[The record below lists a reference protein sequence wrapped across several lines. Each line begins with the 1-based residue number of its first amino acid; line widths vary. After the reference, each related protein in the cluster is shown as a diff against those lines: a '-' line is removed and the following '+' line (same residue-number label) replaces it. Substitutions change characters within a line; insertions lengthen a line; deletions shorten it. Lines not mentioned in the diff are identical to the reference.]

1 LICSNCGTTNE
12 AGRKFCKECGTAL
25 AVACANC
32 GAANTP
38 DAKFCGE
45 CGTELAAPAGAAG
58 AAHAKSATAPA
69 STQAT
74 EGPVAERRLVSVLFA
89 DLVGFTTISEGRD
102 PEETRELLS
111 RYFALARE
119 IIDRHGGTV
128 EKFIGDA
135 VMAVWGAPVAREDD
149 AERAVRAALSL
160 VDEVKQ
166 LGSEINAR
174 AGVLTGEAAVTIGAQ
189 GEGMVAGDL
198 VNTAS
203 RLQSVAPPG
212 GVLVG
217 ETTERAANQGIAF
230 EAAGE
235 QMLKGKSAPVPAYRA
250 VRVVAEVGGKN
261 RAGGL
266 EPPFVGRDDDFRLL
280 KDLFHSTGRDKRPR
294 LVSVMG
300 PAGIGKSR
308 LAWEF
313 SKYTDGLVEDTYW
326 HAGRAPSYG
335 EGVTFWPLSEMVRER
350 AQLAESDDEPTTR
363 AKIHDTVAE
372 WIADEGERRW
382 VEQAL
387 LALLGLGEPL
397 PGGRDELF
405 SAWRT
410 FFERIAEHAPTVLLI
425 EDLQWADTGM
435 LEFIDHLL
443 DWTKSLPI
451 FVITLARPELLERRP
466 DWGAGR
472 RNFVSLSLEPLADDD
487 MQALLDGLAPELP
500 IEVRKT
506 IVKRADGIPL
516 YAVEMIRML
525 VADGRL
531 EERDGVYVPV
541 GDVSAVPV
549 PETLTALIA
558 ARLDGLAAAE
568 RTILQDAAVLGQS
581 FTMPALA
588 AVSGADEKT
597 LSETLAHFVHRELL
611 TLNADP
617 RSPERGQYSFVQ
629 ALIREVAYNQ
639 LSRQE
644 RKTRHLAA
652 ARWFETLGDDEL
664 ASALAGHYAA
674 AHQYAAPGAEADAL
688 AAQARVALRAAAE
701 RAASLGSH
709 QQAVT
714 LFRQA
719 LELTEAAQERADLL
733 YRAGH
738 EAQDQTPEVAREL
751 LEQALDL
758 YRQTGYL
765 KGIARAAAELMNA
778 YQSLWRPV
786 EVVPILEQAMEET
799 ASIEDEPERV
809 MLLSE
814 LTRTYSNI
822 HDPRALELID
832 SVLKKAERLN
842 DPALVAEGIIN
853 RALVLHRAG
862 RYHEPVAL
870 LRGVLP
876 LIHSHDLVWSEA
888 RALNNLAAM
897 LLRDDL
903 AEALRLGRQ
912 GEDLNRRVGN
922 LGTMNYFRGTQVDVL
937 LELGQWDQADQL
949 VDELKDLPVDDPN
962 LVDFQVGRIRLLA
975 VRGEDDA
982 ARQSIGL
989 FVKVI
994 EDSSFEPM
1002 KVNLLFVQAYTDA
1015 LASRLDGAVRY
1026 AAEGM
1031 AMEGGDAV
1039 SRVCA
1044 EWLMRIALWS
1054 GRLELAHRAHKQFAQ
1069 WSPQGRLDQATDI
1082 EASAILASLE
1092 GRHDEA
1098 AADFHRAMDICRT
1111 LGLKVPLGFYLTDM
1125 AIALPPSMPGVA
1137 DAATE
1142 ARQIWTEL
1150 GSPPMLARLDEG
1162 LARWQKEGAGAAG
1175 DKSAAEV
1182 ETSATA

>member
-1 LICSNCGTTNE
+1 MICSNCGTNNE

-25 AVACANC
+25 AVTCPNC

-45 CGTELAAPAGAAG
+45 CGTALTATAGTVPATTAATRPAPAQ
-58 AAHAKSATAPA
+58 AP
-69 STQAT
+69 

-160 VDEVKQ
+160 VDEVTQ
-166 LGSEINAR
+166 LGPEINAR

-235 QMLKGKSAPVPAYRA
+235 QMLKGKTAPVPAYRA
-250 VRVVAEVGGKN
+250 VRVIAEVGGKN

-266 EPPFVGRDDDFRLL
+266 EAPFVGRDDDFRLL

-335 EGVTFWPLSEMVRER
+335 EGVTFWPLSEMVRAR
-350 AQLAESDDEPTTR
+350 AQLTESDDEPTTR

-372 WIADEGERRW
+372 WITDESERHW

-410 FFERIAEHAPTVLLI
+410 FFERIAARGTTVLLV
-425 EDLQWADTGM
+425 EDLQWADSGM

-472 RNFVSLSLEPLADDD
+472 RNFVSLSLEPLADAD

-500 IEVRKT
+500 TEIRKT

-525 VADGRL
+525 VAEGRL
-531 EERDGVYVPV
+531 TERDRVYVPV

-558 ARLDGLAAAE
+558 ARLDGLAAAQ

-588 AVSGADEKT
+588 AVSGAGEKA
-597 LSETLAHFVHRELL
+597 LSDTLANFVHRELL

-639 LSRQE
+639 LSRHE
-644 RKTRHLAA
+644 RKARHLAA

-674 AHQYAAPGAEADAL
+674 AHGYAAPGAEADAL

-701 RAASLGSH
+701 RARSLGSH

-719 LELTEAAQERADLL
+719 LELTEAVPDRAELL
-733 YRAGH
+733 YRAGA
-738 EAQDQTPEVAREL
+738 EAQDETPDVAREL
-751 LEQALDL
+751 LEQSLEL
-758 YRQTGYL
+758 YRQAGHL
-765 KGIARAAAELMNA
+765 KGVAEAAAELALA
-778 YQSLWRPV
+778 YQNLWRPA
-786 EVVPILEQAMEET
+786 EAVPMLERAMQET
-799 ASIEDEPERV
+799 ESIENEPERV
-809 MLLSE
+809 RLLSE
-814 LTRTYSNI
+814 LTRTYSNTR
-822 HDPRALELID
+822 DPRALELIEA
-832 SVLKKAERLN
+832 VLEKAEGLN
-842 DPALVAEGIIN
+842 LVQLVAEAIIN
-853 RALVLHRAG
+853 RALVLARVG
-862 RYHEPVAL
+862 RFHEPVAL
-870 LRGVLP
+870 LRGVIP
-876 LIHSHDLVWSEA
+876 FARDHGLVWSEG
-888 RALNNLAAM
+888 RALNNLAAT
-897 LLRDDL
+897 LQRDDP
-903 AEALRLGRQ
+903 EATLGLSRQ
-912 GEDLNRRVGN
+912 GEELNRRTGN
-922 LGTMNYFRGTQVDVL
+922 MGTMHYFRGGQADWL
-937 LELGQWDQADQL
+937 LELGRWDEAREI
-949 VDELKDLPVDDPN
+949 VEELKDLPADDPN
-962 LVDFQVGRIRLLA
+962 LIDFQTSRIKLLA
-975 VRGEDDA
+975 LSGQDDA
-982 ARQSIGL
+982 AQR
-989 FVKVI
+989 VI
-994 EDSSFEPM
+994 AALNEVVGVTSFAPLKASAAM
-1002 KVNLLFVQAYTDA
+1002 AQAVTDA
-1015 LASRLDGAVRY
+1015 LAGRLDSAASH
-1026 AAEGM
+1026 AAEGT
-1031 AMEGGDAV
+1031 ALSGEAN
-1039 SRVCA
+1039 SEVCA
-1044 EWLMRIALWS
+1044 EWMMRIALWAGQVELARKANEFF
-1054 GRLELAHRAHKQFAQ
+1054 GRLRPH
-1069 WSPQGRLDQATDI
+1069 GRVDQAAAA
-1082 EASAILASLE
+1082 EAQAILASLE
-1092 GRHDEA
+1092 GNHDQA
-1098 AADFHRAMDICRT
+1098 LTAFRRAIEIVRALGMAVQ
-1111 LGLKVPLGFYLTDM
+1111 LGLYLTDM
-1125 AIALPPSMPGVA
+1125 TIALPPSMPGVA

-1150 GSPPMLARLDEG
+1150 GSPPMLARLDDG
-1162 LARWQKEGAGAAG
+1162 LRQWQPDTDSGAGVRAG
-1175 DKSAAEV
+1175 AEV
-1182 ETSATA
+1182 ETSASS